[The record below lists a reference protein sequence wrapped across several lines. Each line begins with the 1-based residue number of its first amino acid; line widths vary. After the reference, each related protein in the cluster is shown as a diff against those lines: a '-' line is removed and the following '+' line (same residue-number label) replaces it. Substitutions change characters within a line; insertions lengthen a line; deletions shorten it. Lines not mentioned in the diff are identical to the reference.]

1 MLVLPG
7 VPVEEE
13 KECLEGVVRV
23 GVREGVVDEE
33 EEEEEEEDEA
43 AEPRRLGVPWKREG
57 VGMVGR
63 EVGCAAQRGEITFW
77 ALGFAEVEMMMMRGC
92 LRPATRQ

>member
-1 MLVLPG
+1 MLPG

-13 KECLEGVVRV
+13 KGCLEGVVRV
-23 GVREGVVDEE
+23 GVREGAVDEE
-33 EEEEEEEDEA
+33 EDEEEEEDEA

-63 EVGCAAQRGEITFW
+63 GRVCCSEGRVHFLGLGLCRG
-77 ALGFAEVEMMMMRGC
+77 
-92 LRPATRQ
+92 